1 MNGLALFAGVAGLDL
16 GVRLAFPSSRTV
28 CYVEGE
34 AYAASV
40 LVSQM
45 QKGALHEAP
54 IWSNVVTF
62 DGKPWCGKVDFIT
75 AGFPCQPWSKA
86 GKLEKTKDERWLWH
100 DIERIICETRP
111 QYLFLENVPGIIH
124 GGICEILKSLAESGF
139 NVEWGCIKASDVG
152 ANHRRDRAFIFAYC
166 AKRGCNIPDASGPRL
181 FDRWGKNENSG
192 GSIFE
197 GGGLEG
203 VKSPK
208 CCENVPDSDHHRQ
221 YAVAVN
227 EKIKG
232 PSQFENVP
240 DAYPRL
246 CNREGQKIPPRWDK
260 FESSGENNP
269 DAYGQRSGE
278 GRGIQQRSN
287 GQFIISTS
295 EPGRISSNSR
305 YKGLQRSK
313 EAGNTSQGRENT
325 NQLPAGLCEVANPQ
339 WWQTEPSVGRVV
351 DGLAY
356 RVDRLRACGNG
367 VVPLQA
373 ATAYAELY
381 KRAVEGGG

>member
-16 GVRLAFPSSRTV
+16 GVRLAFPSSRTI
-28 CYVEGE
+28 CHVESE

-62 DGKPWCGKVDFIT
+62 DGKPWRDKVDFIT

-111 QYLFLENVPGIIH
+111 QYLFLENVPGIID
-124 GGICEILKSLAESGF
+124 GGICEILKSMAESGF
-139 NVEWGCIKASDVG
+139 NVEWGCLKASDVG

-166 AKRGCNIPDASGPRL
+166 AKRGCNIPNSGGSRL
-181 FDRWGKNENSG
+181 FNRWDTNENSG
-192 GSIFE
+192 DSIFE

-203 VKSPK
+203 FESPK
-208 CCENVPDSDHHRQ
+208 CGENVPDADHDRQ
-221 YAVAVN
+221 YVVSVN
-227 EKIKG
+227 EKQIKG
-232 PSQFENVP
+232 PSQFEN
-240 DAYPRL
+240 
-246 CNREGQKIPPRWDK
+246 IPYSFSERFHENK
-260 FESSGENNP
+260 LGSS
-269 DAYGQRSGE
+269 
-278 GRGIQQRSN
+278 RGKSDLI
-287 GQFIISTS
+287 GFSTS
-295 EPGRISSNSR
+295 E
-305 YKGLQRSK
+305 
-313 EAGNTSQGRENT
+313 
-325 NQLPAGLCEVANPQ
+325 

-373 ATAYAELY
+373 AAAYAELY
-381 KRAVEGGG
+381 RRAVEGGG

>member
-181 FDRWGKNENSG
+181 FDRWDKNENSG

-208 CCENVPDSDHHRQ
+208 CCEIVPDSDHHRQ

-232 PSQFENVP
+232 PSQFENIP
-240 DAYPRL
+240 DADSIGFNKNKL
-246 CNREGQKIPPRWDK
+246 
-260 FESSGENNP
+260 SSSRGKSYSIGF
-269 DAYGQRSGE
+269 DRSE
-278 GRGIQQRSN
+278 
-287 GQFIISTS
+287 
-295 EPGRISSNSR
+295 
-305 YKGLQRSK
+305 
-313 EAGNTSQGRENT
+313 
-325 NQLPAGLCEVANPQ
+325 